1 LQRSIAHAAIEQAR
15 RATALFWSGLIA
27 ETMGSCGTGRLVPDS
42 TRMREWFM
50 DARDLRG
57 KRGEFI
63 ASERLLNF
71 CGRRIPYFDPYLL
84 GEKFP
89 TYDLLVEL
97 TGHHASKPYFL
108 AQVKSTQSGGKKGM
122 TDLKVRLSARDVRL
136 MIHCPI
142 PTYLIGVDEKAEVAY
157 IVSIHGS
164 LAGGISSI
172 PTAFPLEPGTL
183 KALYDEVPGYW
194 RKLARSSR
202 EKTSVFV
209 L

>member
-1 LQRSIAHAAIEQAR
+1 MH
-15 RATALFWSGLIA
+15 
-27 ETMGSCGTGRLVPDS
+27 
-42 TRMREWFM
+42 
-50 DARDLRG
+50 ARDLSG

-63 ASERLLNF
+63 ASERLLDF
-71 CGRRIPYFDPYLL
+71 CGRSIPYFDPYLL

-97 TGHHASKPYFL
+97 TGKHASKPYFL

-122 TDLKVRLSARDVRL
+122 TDLKVQLRSQDVRF
-136 MIHCPI
+136 MIRCPI

-157 IVSIHGS
+157 IVSIHGA
-164 LAGGISSI
+164 LEGGIASI
-172 PTAFPLEPGTL
+172 PTTFPLDAGNL
-183 KALYDEVPGYW
+183 KALYDEVLGYW